1 MKHSVKHGIS
11 DLDRVKTVIE
21 KAYDSYKERLSDYNP
36 QLNWTGDRD
45 ATVSFEVM
53 KKKLEANFKI
63 QPDEVLIEG
72 DIPFLFRPF
81 EGKIKS
87 VVGREVEKWVKKAE
101 DGEI

>member
-11 DLDRVKTVIE
+11 DLSRVKTVIE

-36 QLNWTGDRD
+36 TLSWIEEHK
-45 ATVSFEVM
+45 AKVSFEVM
-53 KKKLEANFKI
+53 KKTIEASFQI
-63 QPDEVLIEG
+63 QPEEVLIEG

-87 VVGREVEKWVKKAE
+87 VVGSEVEKWVKKAE
-101 DGEI
+101 AGEV